1 MKQESNRASVEALKN
16 MLSEIDLII
25 STTVPLPEN
34 RTERCRELITG
45 ALALTDDLSDAVGHN
60 GGRTTARRHVQEHHR
75 RMAQASKK
83 EGGGGSR
90 KGS

>member
-34 RTERCRELITG
+34 RTERCRELLASCL
-45 ALALTDDLSDAVGHN
+45 ALADDLAKAGVHE
-60 GGRTTARRHVQEHHR
+60 RVK
-75 RMAQASKK
+75 AS
-83 EGGGGSR
+83 
-90 KGS
+90 